1 MALPLE
7 ARINILEQTVYDLQN
22 HIVQLQKQIQE
33 LTPVEQEQKPL
44 IVGTKYSKVKGIN
57 NLNKTVI
64 LQDVTYIGTYCSNY
78 YVFTHS
84 SINHEFYIYKHS
96 CTYTPSVVDREVYLV

>member
-22 HIVQLQKQIQE
+22 HIVQLQKQLQQVQ
-33 LTPVEQEQKPL
+33 TQEQTPL
-44 IVGTKYSKVKGIN
+44 IVGTKYSRVKGIN